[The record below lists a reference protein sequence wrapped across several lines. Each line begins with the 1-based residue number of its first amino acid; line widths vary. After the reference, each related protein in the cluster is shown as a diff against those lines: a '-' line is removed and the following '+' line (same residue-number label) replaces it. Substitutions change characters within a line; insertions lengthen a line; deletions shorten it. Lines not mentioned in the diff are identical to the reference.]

1 MLRKMRLLIPLL
13 KLDSFF
19 PEDVY
24 LAGENLYDDKG
35 IERVNELYKGKVLV
49 VMKDSNKVEIRF
61 NKDNIVDINCTCQ
74 DFKIKKV
81 CPHVVASALEVRKMA
96 DKLSKKAN
104 TLKPRTRSGKS
115 HVLHQI
121 LVPLSKDAL
130 ISSIYSYPAKLQDFR
145 LFFEAFFLNKLKNKN
160 IENSYSNL
168 LDEVLP
174 PSSDVD
180 VKFTRQQISLLNDI
194 AKDLLNQYK
203 DEISLGRFTDAFNI
217 IMHVINKLAYAYNR
231 NTNDNLSELLNRSH
245 EYFYLLFD
253 ETLAPELKVKCYEF
267 IYDMISKSYYFYQKS
282 NDLIHLFLSTNPNS
296 EDVLKFV
303 EVLNDKIR
311 ILRDNDAKKYF
322 ISFYIGLKKRMGIL
336 EDDWYEIYFKDLA
349 DFMEIAHVLLSEGF
363 SQELESL
370 LTELYSAGKISKRL
384 FLESQLRISLS
395 QNDCQRIG
403 YLILDIYEGTFDF
416 RYLKRVKNCVPSF
429 NKTILKKL
437 TKIVDQ
443 YASEDDKLA
452 WWLMFKDFKN
462 LIEFLKE
469 KNDISLIQ
477 RYEKEL
483 LKYNQIELQK
493 LYLKYIHTYLESHFG
508 KSSVT
513 VVKNLIQHLRQI
525 DAKKIAFNIEKDLF
539 DTFSSRKRFL
549 KDLMGI

>member
-1 MLRKMRLLIPLL
+1 MRLLIPLL

-24 LAGENLYDDKG
+24 LKGELLYDNNG
-35 IERVNELYKGKVLV
+35 IEMVNELYRGKALM
-49 VMKDSNKVEIRF
+49 VMDDGNRVEIRF

-81 CPHVVASALEVRKMA
+81 CPHVVAASLEVRKMA
-96 DKLSKKAN
+96 DKLAKKSSN
-104 TLKPRTRSGKS
+104 LKPRTRRKKTN
-115 HVLHQI
+115 LFDQI
-121 LVPLSKDAL
+121 IVNLDRDELVGFMSSYAVKD
-130 ISSIYSYPAKLQDFR
+130 KNFR

-160 IENSYSNL
+160 IENSYADL

-174 PSSDVD
+174 PSSDVE
-180 VKFTRQQISLLNDI
+180 VKFSRQQISLLNDI

-217 IMHVINKLAYAYNR
+217 IKHLINKLAYAYNR
-231 NTNDNLSELLNRSH
+231 NSNENLAELLDRSH
-245 EYFYLLFD
+245 EYFHMLFD
-253 ETLAPELKVKCYEF
+253 ETLAPELKVKAYSF
-267 IYDMISKSYYFYQKS
+267 IYDMIVKSYYFYQKP
-282 NDLIHLFLSTNPNS
+282 NDLVHLFLSTNPIN
-296 EDVLKFV
+296 EDLLKFV
-303 EVLNDKIR
+303 DVLNEKIKL
-311 ILRDNDAKKYF
+311 LRDENAKKYF
-322 ISFYIGLKKRMGIL
+322 ISFYIGIKKKLGIL
-336 EDDWYEIYFKDLA
+336 EEDWYEMYFKDLT
-349 DFMEIAHVLLSEGF
+349 DFMEIAHVLLSEGY
-363 SQELESL
+363 SNELEDL
-370 LTELYSAGKISKRL
+370 LKELYTAEKISKRL
-384 FLESQLRISLS
+384 FLESQLRVSLS

-403 YLILDIYEGTFDF
+403 YLILDIYESTFDF

-429 NKTILKKL
+429 NKSILKKL
-437 TKIVDQ
+437 TKIVENN
-443 YASEDDKLA
+443 AEEDDKMT
-452 WWLMFKDFKN
+452 WWILSNNFDN
-462 LIEFLKE
+462 LISHLAE

-477 RYEKEL
+477 RYERNILEKNPAEL
-483 LKYNQIELQK
+483 EN

-513 VVKNLIQHLRQI
+513 VVKNLLFHLRQV

>member
-1 MLRKMRLLIPLL
+1 MRLLIPLI

-24 LAGENLYDDKG
+24 LKGELLYDNKG
-35 IERVNELYKGKVLV
+35 IDMVNELYKGKAL
-49 VMKDSNKVEIRF
+49 MMMNDGNKVEIRF

-81 CPHVVASALEVRKMA
+81 CPHIVAASLEVRKMA
-96 DKLSKKAN
+96 DKLAKKAT
-104 TLKPRTRSGKS
+104 TLKPRTRRKKTN
-115 HVLHQI
+115 LFDQI
-121 LVPLSKDAL
+121 IVDLEKDELVGFMSSYAVKD
-130 ISSIYSYPAKLQDFR
+130 KNFR

-160 IENSYSNL
+160 IENSYADL

-174 PSSDVD
+174 PSSDVE
-180 VKFTRQQISLLNDI
+180 VKFSRQQISLLNDI

-203 DEISLGRFTDAFNI
+203 DEVSLGRFTDAFNI
-217 IMHVINKLAYAYNR
+217 IKHLINKLAYAYNR
-231 NTNDNLSELLNRSH
+231 NSNDNLAELLDRSH
-245 EYFYLLFD
+245 EYFHMLFD
-253 ETLAPELKVKCYEF
+253 ETLAPELKVKAYSF
-267 IYDMISKSYYFYQKS
+267 IYDMIVKSYYFYQKP
-282 NDLIHLFLSTNPNS
+282 NDLVHLFLSTNPIN
-296 EDVLKFV
+296 EDLLKFV
-303 EVLNDKIR
+303 DVLNEKIKL
-311 ILRDNDAKKYF
+311 LRDENAKKYF
-322 ISFYIGLKKRMGIL
+322 ISFYIGIKKKLGIL
-336 EDDWYEIYFKDLA
+336 EEDWYEMYFKDLT
-349 DFMEIAHVLLSEGF
+349 DFMEIAHVLLSEGY
-363 SQELESL
+363 SNELEDL
-370 LTELYSAGKISKRL
+370 LKELYTAEKISKRL
-384 FLESQLRISLS
+384 FLESQLRVSLS

-403 YLILDIYEGTFDF
+403 YLILDIYESTFDF

-437 TKIVDQ
+437 TKIVENN
-443 YASEDDKLA
+443 AEEDDKMT
-452 WWLMFKDFKN
+452 WWILSNNFDN
-462 LIEFLKE
+462 LISHLAE

-477 RYEKEL
+477 RYERNILEKNPAEL
-483 LKYNQIELQK
+483 EN

-513 VVKNLIQHLRQI
+513 VVKNLLFHLRQI